1 MCLDRILHLN
11 NGLVVAARLRILLL
25 DLLHQSLS
33 FRVLSP
39 ESTSLFLKVTLVLH
53 TLLNDR
59 CQLFL
64 VTILELIN
72 LDPSLLFD
80 ALPLINVVTLELLDL
95 RLFLLVLVVLGKLLQ
110 SMLLSHLS
118 LGFVL
123 LEEQLLD
130 VLLKVQLLLFLRGQ
144 KSVLTLLIRV
154 HLLSVLLLFDA

>member
-1 MCLDRILHLN
+1 M
-11 NGLVVAARLRILLL
+11 VVAARLRILLL

-130 VLLKVQLLLFLRGQ
+130 IFLEVQLLLFLRGQ

>member
-1 MCLDRILHLN
+1 M
-11 NGLVVAARLRILLL
+11 RILLL

-39 ESTSLFLKVTLVLH
+39 ESTSLFLQVTLVLH
-53 TLLNDR
+53 TLFDDR
-59 CQLFL
+59 CQLLL

-72 LDPSLLFD
+72 LDPGLLFD
-80 ALPLINVVTLELLDL
+80 ALPLINIVTLELLDL

-130 VLLKVQLLLFLRGQ
+130 VFLEVQLLLFLRGQ

>member
-25 DLLHQSLS
+25 DLLHQSFS
-33 FRVLSP
+33 FSVLSP
-39 ESTSLFLKVTLVLH
+39 ESTSLFLQVTLVLH
-53 TLLNDR
+53 TLFDDR
-59 CQLFL
+59 CQLLL

-72 LDPSLLFD
+72 LDPGLLFD
-80 ALPLINVVTLELLDL
+80 ALPLINIVTLELLDL

-130 VLLKVQLLLFLRGQ
+130 VLLEVQLLLFLRGQ
-144 KSVLTLLIRV
+144 KCVLTLLIRV
-154 HLLSVLLLFDA
+154 HLLSVLLFFDA

>member
-1 MCLDRILHLN
+1 M
-11 NGLVVAARLRILLL
+11 VVAARLRILLL

-53 TLLNDR
+53 ALFNDR
-59 CQLFL
+59 CQLLL

-72 LDPSLLFD
+72 LDPGLLFD
-80 ALPLINVVTLELLDL
+80 ALPLINIVTLELLDL

-130 VLLKVQLLLFLRGQ
+130 VLLEVQLLLFLRGQ